1 MPISLNKF
9 ENFIESKGMIIK
21 KIFTISGEI
30 VYIETFNI
38 NNSEIVHIYIPS
50 KYVMK
55 TDNRPNI
62 YKLKYI
68 EISED
73 DNDLIKKEKRD
84 IEDQYNQI
92 DIDDDDDIVKDNKEL
107 EKNMIDNYNKQITL
121 ESLKKEDK
129 DNIKDIMYQLSRLKL
144 CVQNI
149 KYKLTILYKNYLCSI
164 KRDNTIECYVIKH
177 FPKSNE
183 LRIYVSTD
191 LENLYINI
199 NNISN
204 DVKKIKN
211 GIYKVMN
218 KNQIK
223 HNAIL
228 IDLLQKKDK
237 LALYSDNIT
246 KKKSELDQYIL
257 QLEELLKKININQ
270 AETYNKINSIKD
282 KYLQDSSTKGFHN
295 DVQMTHEIS
304 IEQKKLENINSAK
317 EEILK
322 NIINLRIKQE
332 HLTLMIDKILFDK
345 SVMLNTII
353 LNLNNLSNLI
363 SDNK

>member
-92 DIDDDDDIVKDNKEL
+92 DIDDDDIVKDNKEL

-144 CVQNI
+144 CVQN
-149 KYKLTILYKNYLCSI
+149 
-164 KRDNTIECYVIKH
+164 TIEC
-177 FPKSNE
+177 
-183 LRIYVSTD
+183 
-191 LENLYINI
+191 
-199 NNISN
+199 
-204 DVKKIKN
+204 
-211 GIYKVMN
+211 
-218 KNQIK
+218 
-223 HNAIL
+223 
-228 IDLLQKKDK
+228 
-237 LALYSDNIT
+237 
-246 KKKSELDQYIL
+246 
-257 QLEELLKKININQ
+257 
-270 AETYNKINSIKD
+270 
-282 KYLQDSSTKGFHN
+282 
-295 DVQMTHEIS
+295 
-304 IEQKKLENINSAK
+304 
-317 EEILK
+317 
-322 NIINLRIKQE
+322 
-332 HLTLMIDKILFDK
+332 
-345 SVMLNTII
+345 
-353 LNLNNLSNLI
+353 
-363 SDNK
+363 